1 MTETKLKQVI
11 RNIAKRHGF
20 MPITITPPPVGLP
33 DLLLLDNIN
42 QSVIFV
48 ELKLDS
54 NKLSN
59 IQKHVISKLSAMSY
73 ECRVI
78 RYKNVPNMS
87 DMLKSDKPRFLM
99 SDLHSDFR
107 NIIYHHSEITVLN
120 SRIGKKTLLLN
131 SRRVQS

>member
-11 RNIAKRHGF
+11 RNIAKKHDF

-59 IQKHVISKLSAMSY
+59 IQKHIISKLSAMSY
-73 ECRVI
+73 KCRVI
-78 RYKNVPNMS
+78 RYKNVSKLPEMIRAGEE
-87 DMLKSDKPRFLM
+87 KFLM
-99 SDLHSDFR
+99 SDLNRDFR
-107 NIIYHHSEITVLN
+107 NIIYHFSEITVLN
-120 SRIGKKTLLLN
+120 VRKGGKN
-131 SRRVQS
+131 VH